1 MNKVM
6 SLKAKFDTIYIKIK
20 NLGSKRR
27 NIIAI
32 SMISVLLLGA
42 IGAGASVISNADS
55 KEINP
60 KVAPNSACSIMVN
73 GKAIVKV
80 SSENDAKIVLN
91 QVKNSYISAGSQVK
105 EVVFTEE
112 VTVTSS
118 AVNVKKE
125 EILTTQEAITLIVT
139 GSKEPKTYVVQG
151 GDTVWDVA
159 ALNNVSSYEL
169 MEMNP
174 GVADE
179 ISIGQTLNL
188 YQIKPYL
195 TVKTTEVIVATE
207 NIPYGIE
214 YEYTSNLYKGQ
225 SQIKS
230 AGNYGS
236 KIVTAEVV
244 KENGI
249 VVKSTPISEEIA
261 AEPLTQISLVGIK
274 VVPSS
279 SGVTQYTAGT
289 GQLGVPVSHIE
300 VSSAYGANRGGV
312 RHLGVDLRMPR
323 GSSIM
328 AADGGTVT
336 KACYSGSYGN
346 LIIINHG
353 NGIQTYYSHCDS
365 LNVSVGSQVTKGQV
379 IGTVGA
385 TGNATGNHLHF
396 EVRVNGTPKNP
407 MSFF

>member
-1 MNKVM
+1 MKKVM
-6 SLKAKFDTIYIKIK
+6 NLKAKFDNISEKIK
-20 NLGSKRR
+20 NLDRKKR

-42 IGAGASVISNADS
+42 MGIGASVISSADS
-55 KEINP
+55 KEISP
-60 KVAPNSACSIMVN
+60 KIVENSAYSIMVN
-73 GKAIVKV
+73 GKEIVKV
-80 SSENDAKIVLN
+80 SSENDAEIVLN
-91 QVKNSYISAGSQVK
+91 QVKNNYITADSQVK
-105 EVVFTEE
+105 EVVFVEG
-112 VTVTSS
+112 VTVITS

-125 EILTTQEAITLIVT
+125 DILTTQEAITLIVT

-159 ALNNVSSYEL
+159 VLNNLSPYEL

-174 GVADE
+174 GVEDK

-188 YQIKPYL
+188 YQIKPYV
-195 TVKTTEVIVATE
+195 TVKTTEVVVATE
-207 NIPYGIE
+207 NIEYGIE

-225 SQIKS
+225 SQVKS

-249 VVKSTPISEEIA
+249 VVQNTPISEEIA
-261 AEPLTQISLVGIK
+261 AEPLTQISLVGTK
-274 VVPSS
+274 TVPI
-279 SGVTQYTAGT
+279 TTGT
-289 GQLGVPVSHIE
+289 GQLGIPVTHIE
-300 VSSAYGANRGGV
+300 ISSAYGANRGGV

-323 GSSIM
+323 GSAIM

-336 KACYSGSYGN
+336 KASYSGSYGN
-346 LIIINHG
+346 IIIINHG

-365 LNVSVGSQVTKGQV
+365 MKVSVGNQVTKGQV

-396 EVRVNGTPKNP
+396 EVRVNGTPQNP
-407 MSFF
+407 MNFF

>member
-1 MNKVM
+1 MKKVM
-6 SLKAKFDTIYIKIK
+6 NLKAKFDNISGVIKSLDK
-20 NLGSKRR
+20 KKR

-42 IGAGASVISNADS
+42 MGIGASVISSADS
-55 KEINP
+55 KEISP
-60 KVAPNSACSIMVN
+60 KIVENSAYSIMVN
-73 GKAIVKV
+73 GKEIVKV

-91 QVKNSYISAGSQVK
+91 QVKNNYVTEGSQVK
-105 EVVFTEE
+105 EVAFAEK
-112 VTVTSS
+112 VTVTPS
-118 AVNVKKE
+118 AVNIKKE
-125 EILTTQEAITLIVT
+125 EILTTQEAITLIIT

-159 ALNNVSSYEL
+159 ALNNLSSFEL
-169 MEMNP
+169 MDMNP
-174 GVADE
+174 GVVDE

-207 NIPYGIE
+207 NISYGIE

-249 VVKSTPISEEIA
+249 VVQSTPISEEIA

-279 SGVTQYTAGT
+279 SGVTQYTAGS
-289 GQLGVPVSHIE
+289 GQLGVPVGHIE
-300 VSSAYGANRGGV
+300 VSSAYGSRGGS
-312 RHLGVDLRMPR
+312 RHVGVDLRMPR
-323 GSSIM
+323 GSAIM

-336 KACYSGSYGN
+336 KASYSGSYGN
-346 LIIINHG
+346 IIIINHG

-365 LNVSVGSQVTKGQV
+365 MSVSVGSQVTKGQV

-396 EVRVNGTPKNP
+396 EVRVNGTPQNP

>member
-1 MNKVM
+1 MKKIM
-6 SLKAKFDTIYIKIK
+6 SLKAKLDNISGAIRRMDKK
-20 NLGSKRR
+20 KR
-27 NIIAI
+27 NVMAI
-32 SMISVLLLGA
+32 SMISVLM
-42 IGAGASVISNADS
+42 IGAMGIGASVISTADS
-55 KEINP
+55 KV
-60 KVAPNSACSIMVN
+60 VAPKTIENSAYSIMVN
-73 GKAIVKV
+73 GKDIVKV

-91 QVKNSYISAGSQVK
+91 QVKNNYIGSDSQLK
-105 EVVFTEE
+105 EVAFAEE
-112 VTVTSS
+112 VTITPS
-118 AVNVKKE
+118 AVNVKE

-159 ALNNVSSYEL
+159 SRNNLSSDEL
-169 MEMNP
+169 MQMNP
-174 GVADE
+174 GVEDE
-179 ISIGQTLNL
+179 ISIGQTINL
-188 YQIKPYL
+188 YKIKPYL

-207 NIPYGIE
+207 KIEYGIE

-225 SQIKS
+225 SKVKS

-236 KIVTAEVV
+236 KIMTAEVV

-261 AEPLTQISLVGIK
+261 AEPVVQISLVGIK
-274 VVPSS
+274 AIPAS
-279 SGVTQYTAGT
+279 SGGTQYTAGT
-289 GQLGVPVSHIE
+289 GQLGIPVNHIE
-300 VSSAYGANRGGV
+300 ISSAYGANRGGV
-312 RHLGVDLRMPR
+312 RHLGVDLRRPK
-323 GSSIM
+323 GSPIM

-353 NGIQTYYSHCDS
+353 NGIQTYYSHCNS
-365 LNVSVGSQVTKGQV
+365 LNVSAGDQVSKGQV

-396 EVRVNGTPKNP
+396 EVRVNGTCQNP
-407 MSFF
+407 MNFF

>member
-1 MNKVM
+1 MKKVM
-6 SLKAKFDTIYIKIK
+6 NLKAKFDNISEKIK
-20 NLGSKRR
+20 NLDRKKR

-42 IGAGASVISNADS
+42 MGIGASVISSADS
-55 KEINP
+55 KEISP
-60 KVAPNSACSIMVN
+60 KIVENSAYSIMVN
-73 GKAIVKV
+73 GKEIVKV
-80 SSENDAKIVLN
+80 SSENDAEIVLN
-91 QVKNSYISAGSQVK
+91 QVKNNYITADSQVK
-105 EVVFTEE
+105 EVVFVEG
-112 VTVTSS
+112 VTVITS

-125 EILTTQEAITLIVT
+125 DILTTQEAITLIVT

-159 ALNNVSSYEL
+159 VLNNLSPYEM

-174 GVADE
+174 GVEDK

-188 YQIKPYL
+188 YQIKPYV
-195 TVKTTEVIVATE
+195 TVKTTEVVVATE
-207 NIPYGIE
+207 NIEYGIE

-249 VVKSTPISEEIA
+249 VVQSTPISEEVA
-261 AEPLTQISLVGIK
+261 AEPLTQISLVGTKTI
-274 VVPSS
+274 PIA
-279 SGVTQYTAGT
+279 TGT
-289 GQLGVPVSHIE
+289 GQLGIPVTHIE
-300 VSSAYGANRGGV
+300 VSSAYGSRGGG
-312 RHLGVDLRMPR
+312 RHLGVDLRAPR
-323 GSSIM
+323 GSAIM
-328 AADGGTVT
+328 AADGGTVV

-346 LIIINHG
+346 IIIINHG
-353 NGIQTYYSHCDS
+353 NGIQTYYSHCAS
-365 LNVSVGSQVTKGQV
+365 MSVSVGSQVTKGQV

-396 EVRVNGTPKNP
+396 EVRVNGTPQNP
-407 MSFF
+407 MNFF

>member
-1 MNKVM
+1 MKKVM
-6 SLKAKFDTIYIKIK
+6 NLKAKFDNISGKIK
-20 NLGSKRR
+20 SFDRKKR

-32 SMISVLLLGA
+32 SMISVMLLGA
-42 IGAGASVISNADS
+42 MGVGASVISSADS
-55 KEINP
+55 KEITP
-60 KVAPNSACSIMVN
+60 KVAPNSAYSIMVN
-73 GKAIVKV
+73 GKEIVKV
-80 SSENDAKIVLN
+80 ASENDAKIVLN
-91 QVKNSYISAGSQVK
+91 QVKNNYITSDSQLK
-105 EVVFTEE
+105 EVSFAEE
-112 VTVTSS
+112 VIVTSS
-118 AVNVKKE
+118 AVNVKEE
-125 EILTTQEAITLIVT
+125 EILTTQEAITIIVT

-159 ALNNVSSYEL
+159 ALNNLSSYEL

-188 YQIKPYL
+188 YQIKPYV
-195 TVKTTEVIVATE
+195 TVKTTEVVTATQ
-207 NIPYGIE
+207 NIEYGIE

-225 SQIKS
+225 SQVKS

-249 VVKSTPISEEIA
+249 VVQSTPISEEIA
-261 AEPLTQISLVGIK
+261 TEPLTQISLVGIK
-274 VVPSS
+274 SVPIT
-279 SGVTQYTAGT
+279 SGVTQYTSGT

-300 VSSAYGANRGGV
+300 VSSAYGSRGGG
-312 RHLGVDLRMPR
+312 RHFGVDLRMPR

-365 LNVSVGSQVTKGQV
+365 MKVSVGNQVTKGQV

-396 EVRVNGTPKNP
+396 EVRVNGTPQNP
-407 MSFF
+407 MNFF

>member
-1 MNKVM
+1 MKKGM
-6 SLKAKFDTIYIKIK
+6 SLKAKFDNISGKIK
-20 NLGSKRR
+20 NFDRKKR

-42 IGAGASVISNADS
+42 MGVGASVISSADS
-55 KEINP
+55 KEISP
-60 KVAPNSACSIMVN
+60 KVAPNSAYSIMVN
-73 GKAIVKV
+73 GKEIVKV

-91 QVKNSYISAGSQVK
+91 QVKNSYITEGSQVK
-105 EVVFTEE
+105 EVAFVEE

-159 ALNNVSSYEL
+159 ALNNISSYEL

-188 YQIKPYL
+188 YQIKPYV
-195 TVKTTEVIVATE
+195 TVKTTEVVVATE
-207 NIPYGIE
+207 NIEYGIE

-225 SQIKS
+225 SQVKS

-236 KIVTAEVV
+236 KVVTAEIV

-249 VVKSTPISEEIA
+249 VVQSTPISEEIA
-261 AEPLTQISLVGIK
+261 TEPLTQISLVGTKAIPAA
-274 VVPSS
+274 V
-279 SGVTQYTAGT
+279 GT
-289 GQLGVPVSHIE
+289 GQLGVPVTHIE
-300 VSSAYGANRGGV
+300 ISSAYGANRGGV
-312 RHLGVDLRMPR
+312 RHVGVDLRMPG

-353 NGIQTYYSHCDS
+353 NGLQTYYSHCAS
-365 LNVSVGSQVTKGQV
+365 LYVSAGNQVSKGEV

-396 EVRVNGTPKNP
+396 EVRVNGTPQNP
-407 MSFF
+407 MNFF

>member
-1 MNKVM
+1 MKKVM
-6 SLKAKFDTIYIKIK
+6 NLKAKFDNISEKIK
-20 NLGSKRR
+20 NLDRKKR

-42 IGAGASVISNADS
+42 MGIGASVISSADS
-55 KEINP
+55 KEISP
-60 KVAPNSACSIMVN
+60 KIVENSAYSIMVN
-73 GKAIVKV
+73 GKEIVKV
-80 SSENDAKIVLN
+80 SSENDAEIVLN
-91 QVKNSYISAGSQVK
+91 QVKNNYITADSQVK
-105 EVVFTEE
+105 EVVFVEG
-112 VTVTSS
+112 VTVITS

-125 EILTTQEAITLIVT
+125 DILTTQEAITLIVT

-159 ALNNVSSYEL
+159 VLNNLSPYEM

-174 GVADE
+174 GVEDK

-188 YQIKPYL
+188 YQIKPYV
-195 TVKTTEVIVATE
+195 TVKTTEVVVATE
-207 NIPYGIE
+207 NIEYGIE

-225 SQIKS
+225 SQVKS

-249 VVKSTPISEEIA
+249 VVQSTPISEEVA
-261 AEPLTQISLVGIK
+261 AEPLTQISLVGTKTI
-274 VVPSS
+274 PIA
-279 SGVTQYTAGT
+279 TGT
-289 GQLGVPVSHIE
+289 GQLGIPVTHIE
-300 VSSAYGANRGGV
+300 VSSAYGSRGGG
-312 RHLGVDLRMPR
+312 RHLGVDLRAPR
-323 GSSIM
+323 GSAIM
-328 AADGGTVT
+328 AADGGTVV

-346 LIIINHG
+346 IIIINHG
-353 NGIQTYYSHCDS
+353 NGIQTYYSHCAS
-365 LNVSVGSQVTKGQV
+365 MSVSVGSQVTKGQV

-396 EVRVNGTPKNP
+396 EVRVNGTPQNP
-407 MSFF
+407 MNFF

>member
-1 MNKVM
+1 MKKVM
-6 SLKAKFDTIYIKIK
+6 NLKAKFDNISEKIK
-20 NLGSKRR
+20 NLDRKKR

-42 IGAGASVISNADS
+42 MGIGASVISSADS
-55 KEINP
+55 KEISP
-60 KVAPNSACSIMVN
+60 KIVENSAYSIMVN
-73 GKAIVKV
+73 GKEIVKV
-80 SSENDAKIVLN
+80 SSENDAEIVLN
-91 QVKNSYISAGSQVK
+91 QVKNNYITADSQVK
-105 EVVFTEE
+105 EVVFVEG
-112 VTVTSS
+112 VTIITS

-125 EILTTQEAITLIVT
+125 DILTTQEAITLIVT

-159 ALNNVSSYEL
+159 VLNNLSPYEL

-174 GVADE
+174 GVEDK

-188 YQIKPYL
+188 YQIKPYV
-195 TVKTTEVIVATE
+195 TVKTTEVVVATE
-207 NIPYGIE
+207 NIEYGIE

-225 SQIKS
+225 SQVKS

-249 VVKSTPISEEIA
+249 VVQSTPISEEVA
-261 AEPLTQISLVGIK
+261 AEPLTQISLVGTKTI
-274 VVPSS
+274 PIA
-279 SGVTQYTAGT
+279 TGT
-289 GQLGVPVSHIE
+289 GQLGIPVTHIE
-300 VSSAYGANRGGV
+300 VSSAYGSRGGG
-312 RHLGVDLRMPR
+312 RHLGVDLRAPR
-323 GSSIM
+323 GSAIM
-328 AADGGTVT
+328 AADGGTVV

-346 LIIINHG
+346 IIIINHG
-353 NGIQTYYSHCDS
+353 NGIQTYYSHCAS
-365 LNVSVGSQVTKGQV
+365 MSVSVGSQVTKGQV

-396 EVRVNGTPKNP
+396 EVRVNGTPQNP
-407 MSFF
+407 MNFF

>member
-207 NIPYGIE
+207 NISYGIE

-225 SQIKS
+225 SQVKS

-249 VVKSTPISEEIA
+249 VVQSTPISEEIA
-261 AEPLTQISLVGIK
+261 TEPLTQISLVGIK
-274 VVPSS
+274 SVPIT
-279 SGVTQYTAGT
+279 SGVTQYTSGT

-300 VSSAYGANRGGV
+300 VSSAYGSRGGG
-312 RHLGVDLRMPR
+312 RHFGVDLRMPR

-365 LNVSVGSQVTKGQV
+365 MKVSVGNQVTKGQV

-396 EVRVNGTPKNP
+396 EVRVNGTPQNP
-407 MSFF
+407 MNFF

>member
-1 MNKVM
+1 MKKVM
-6 SLKAKFDTIYIKIK
+6 NLKATFDNISGKVK
-20 NLGSKRR
+20 NLDRKKR

-32 SMISVLLLGA
+32 GMISVLLLGA
-42 IGAGASVISNADS
+42 MGIGASVISSADS
-55 KEINP
+55 KEISP
-60 KVAPNSACSIMVN
+60 KIVENSAYSIMVN
-73 GKAIVKV
+73 GKEIVKV

-91 QVKNSYISAGSQVK
+91 QVKNNYITEGSQVK
-105 EVVFTEE
+105 EVAFAEE
-112 VTVTSS
+112 VTVTPS
-118 AVNVKKE
+118 AVNIKKE
-125 EILTTQEAITLIVT
+125 EILTTQEAITLIIT

-159 ALNNVSSYEL
+159 ALNNLSSFEL
-169 MEMNP
+169 MDMNP

-207 NIPYGIE
+207 NISYGIE

-225 SQIKS
+225 SQIKL

-249 VVKSTPISEEIA
+249 IVQSTPISEEIA

-274 VVPSS
+274 AVPSS

-289 GQLGVPVSHIE
+289 GQLGIPVAHIE
-300 VSSAYGANRGGV
+300 ISSAYGSRGGG
-312 RHLGVDLRMPR
+312 RHVGIDLRMPR
-323 GSSIM
+323 GSAIM

-346 LIIINHG
+346 IIIINHG

-365 LNVSVGSQVTKGQV
+365 MSVSVGSQVTKGQV

-396 EVRVNGTPKNP
+396 EVRVNGTPQNP
-407 MSFF
+407 MNFF

>member
-249 VVKSTPISEEIA
+249 VVQSTPISEEIA
-261 AEPLTQISLVGIK
+261 AEPLTQISLVGTK
-274 VVPSS
+274 TVPI
-279 SGVTQYTAGT
+279 TTGT
-289 GQLGVPVSHIE
+289 GQLGIPVTHIE
-300 VSSAYGANRGGV
+300 VSSAYGSRGGG
-312 RHLGVDLRMPR
+312 RHLGVDLRAPR
-323 GSSIM
+323 GSAIM
-328 AADGGTVT
+328 AADGGTVV

-346 LIIINHG
+346 IIIINHG
-353 NGIQTYYSHCDS
+353 NGIQTYYSHCAS
-365 LNVSVGSQVTKGQV
+365 MSVSVGSQVTKGQV

-385 TGNATGNHLHF
+385 TGKATGNHLHF
-396 EVRVNGTPKNP
+396 EVRVNGTPQNP
-407 MSFF
+407 MNFF